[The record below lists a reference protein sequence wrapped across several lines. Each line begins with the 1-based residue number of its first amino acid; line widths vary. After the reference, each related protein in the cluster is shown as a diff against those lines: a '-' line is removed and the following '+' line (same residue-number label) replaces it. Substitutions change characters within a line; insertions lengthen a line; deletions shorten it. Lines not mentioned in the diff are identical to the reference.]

1 MFERFT
7 DRARKVMAT
16 ANEEVQRFGHEYMGT
31 EHILL
36 GLIKESEGK
45 GASILKARGVDIEK
59 MLGEIE
65 QLAALRGKSKPL
77 EEDQAERTPEA
88 IEVIKYA
95 VEEAAELGSDHIGT
109 EHILLGLLRESEGA
123 AGSALTN
130 LGVRLDDVRDA
141 LVKQG

>member
-7 DRARKVMAT
+7 DHARKVMAR
-16 ANEEVQRFGHEYMGT
+16 ANDEVQRFGHEYMGT

-36 GLIKESEGK
+36 GLIKEGDGK
-45 GASILKARGVDIEK
+45 GAAILKARGVDIEK

-65 QLAALRGKSKPL
+65 QLIALKGGPRPVT
-77 EEDQAERTPEA
+77 EAQAERTPEA
-88 IEVIKYA
+88 ITVIKYA
-95 VEEAAELGSDHIGT
+95 VEEAAELDSDHIGT

-130 LGVRLDDVRDA
+130 LGVRLDDVRAA